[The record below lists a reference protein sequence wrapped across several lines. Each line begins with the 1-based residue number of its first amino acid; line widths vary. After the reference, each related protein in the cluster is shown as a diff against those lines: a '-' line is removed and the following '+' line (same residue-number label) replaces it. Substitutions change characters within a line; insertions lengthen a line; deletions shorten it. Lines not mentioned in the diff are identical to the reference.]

1 MAKRRTTYG
10 KLQRERTKKEKAA
23 AKAERRAA
31 RAEDVDETT
40 DGRAPN
46 EAAVIAELEALHER
60 YDAGALSLEDF
71 EARRNDLLSRLTIG

>member
-1 MAKRRTTYG
+1 MAKRRTTFG

-31 RAEDVDETT
+31 RLEDTVETP
-40 DGRAPN
+40 GAGPAN

-60 YDAGALSLEDF
+60 YDAGDLSLEDF
-71 EARRNDLLSRLTIG
+71 ETRRNALLSRLTV